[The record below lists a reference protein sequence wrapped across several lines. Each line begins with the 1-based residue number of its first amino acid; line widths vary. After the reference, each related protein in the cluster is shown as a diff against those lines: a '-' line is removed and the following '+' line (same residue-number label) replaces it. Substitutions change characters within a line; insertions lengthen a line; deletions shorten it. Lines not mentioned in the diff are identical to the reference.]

1 MRRAGGV
8 LLAISLGVIAVWW
21 LSAPEPRAVN
31 ERLSLRE
38 LREAGAGDLSP
49 LRTLT
54 ASDGTPLAYRAYVPE
69 HPIAALVFYHGGG
82 AHSAA
87 GYTHL
92 AAGLRDD
99 PGIAV
104 YTPDLRGHGRSGGE
118 PGDAPSPE
126 QLLRDVG
133 TLVDFA
139 RAAQPGQRVFL
150 GGHSSG
156 AGLIL
161 NYASWTQRP
170 VVDGYVFLSPQFGFR
185 SDTAREQAQGEISPF
200 VRVSTTPFII
210 NSLSGGRLMGHTE
223 AVFFNYPP
231 ETLAN
236 NPSIVSAYTVNL
248 ANGITPK
255 APHDQFAD
263 LDRPFGLWIGSEDEL
278 FEPRK
283 VMIFAALA
291 AGARNGS
298 SGSVIQGRNH
308 LGILVSAHEFIGP
321 WLARA
326 ALPTPARE

>member
-8 LLAISLGVIAVWW
+8 LLAVSLGVIAVWW
-21 LSAPEPRAVN
+21 LSSPEPRAVS

-38 LREAGAGDLSP
+38 LREAEVGDRSP

-92 AAGLRDD
+92 AVGLRDD

-133 TLVDFA
+133 TLVDFV
-139 RAAQPGQRVFL
+139 RAAHPGQRVFL

-156 AGLIL
+156 AGLTL

-170 VVDGYVFLSPQFGFR
+170 VVDGYIFLSPQFGFR
-185 SDTAREQAQGEISPF
+185 SDTAREQAQDGISPF
-200 VRVSTTPFII
+200 VRVSTAPFII
-210 NSLSGGRLMGHTE
+210 NALSGGRLMGHTQ

-231 ETLAN
+231 ETLAAD
-236 NPSIVSAYTVNL
+236 PSIISAYTVNL

-255 APHDQFAD
+255 APHDQFAG

-278 FEPRK
+278 FEPHK
-283 VMIFAALA
+283 VMMFGALA
-291 AGARNGS
+291 ERARGS
-298 SGSVIQGRNH
+298 SNGAVIQGQNH

-326 ALPTPARE
+326 TLATPVTE